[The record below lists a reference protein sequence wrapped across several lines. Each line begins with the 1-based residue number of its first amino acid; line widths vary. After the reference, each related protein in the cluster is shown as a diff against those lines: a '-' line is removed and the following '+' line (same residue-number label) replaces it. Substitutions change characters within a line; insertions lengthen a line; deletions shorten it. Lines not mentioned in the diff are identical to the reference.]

1 LYLKKIAKSYIKFKS
16 ADIAQDTTISRRDQN
31 HTKFQTRR
39 SNTVCEDESQNSVQ
53 CTALHKASSDEMQTM
68 EPKSHH
74 SEQLEN
80 GAALSGGGGALH
92 ALIEL

>member
-1 LYLKKIAKSYIKFKS
+1 
-16 ADIAQDTTISRRDQN
+16 
-31 HTKFQTRR
+31 
-39 SNTVCEDESQNSVQ
+39 
-53 CTALHKASSDEMQTM
+53 M

-74 SEQLEN
+74 PEQLEN